1 MAMMISK
8 FNMLIRSRLL
18 WGVML
23 VIIVLAFVVWGMGP
37 GVGSP
42 SEPVRTAEGSLDGQD
57 VSPEAFRAAYISAMV
72 DWLLK
77 TGRDLSGSEEAS
89 RLLRQS
95 AWQRL
100 AALRQAAA
108 WNLRADDDET
118 RAAIVSA
125 FTGEDGV
132 FNRQAFENYYQ
143 QVMYPRGISRAAFE
157 NYFAE
162 EIAIRKLA
170 HVLSSQAQVAPE
182 EIRRMFASLMDTF
195 SVDYATVAPDSV
207 SDGLSV
213 TPEMARAAFDDD
225 PEAFR
230 LPELRRVVYAAFPI
244 DSFLDESAEIP
255 EDDLAVYYNEH
266 ITDYMQSVQKEDG
279 TTETVTTEFETVKD
293 AIAAVLRRD
302 AAREKAE
309 AAATRLCSD
318 AMPARDGSLRDFAD
332 VAREAGLDPV
342 ELAPFSASEIPVADA
357 GPAFTA
363 EAFRREMGAFD
374 AVSDPVLSDTSA
386 YVLKLLEILPSR
398 IPEFSEVEAKATDAA
413 REKAL
418 HDRLAERA
426 NELRDAAQKA
436 VAAGSSFITAV
447 RDAGGTATSAE
458 PFTGFAAS
466 QSSNPLIPLLASA
479 VVTCNPGEFTDVLFA
494 DDGTAVFAVLNT
506 RIAGDEDA
514 FESQRLPIANAIR
527 QRRGQELSAA
537 WMASLL
543 SPERFTDYR
552 AASESSEDAEDA
564 ITAEE
569 EEAAAAA
576 AAAAAAE

>member
-1 MAMMISK
+1 MTMMISK

-23 VIIVLAFVVWGMGP
+23 VIIVLAFVVWGMSP
-37 GVGSP
+37 GVASSGDSTP
-42 SEPVRTAEGSLDGQD
+42 HVAEGILDGQN
-57 VSPEAFRAAYISAMV
+57 VSPAEFRAAYVSAMV
-72 DWLLK
+72 DWLVK
-77 TGRDLSGSEEAS
+77 SGRDLSGSDETA
-89 RLLRQS
+89 RLLRNL
-95 AWQRL
+95 AWERL
-100 AALRQAAA
+100 AALRQAAS
-108 WNLRADDDET
+108 WNLQADDDET
-118 RAAIVSA
+118 RAAIVSSFA
-125 FTGEDGV
+125 GQDGA
-132 FNRQAFENYYQ
+132 FNRQAFENYFQ
-143 QVMYPRGISRAAFE
+143 QVIYPRGISRAAFE

-162 EIAIRKLA
+162 EIVLRKLA
-170 HVLSSQAQVAPE
+170 HVVAAQAQVSPG
-182 EIRRMFASLMDTF
+182 EIRRMYSSLTDTF
-195 SVDYATVAPDSV
+195 SVDYATVDAASLE
-207 SDGLSV
+207 GGISV
-213 TPEMARAAFDDD
+213 TPEMARAAYDDD

-244 DSFLDESAEIP
+244 DSFLDDSAEIP

-266 ITDYMQSVQKEDG
+266 ITDYMQSVEKEDG

-302 AAREKAE
+302 SAREKAE

-318 AMPARDGSLRDFAD
+318 AMPARDGTLRDFAD

-342 ELAPFSASEIPVADA
+342 ELAPFSASEVPVADA
-357 GPAFTA
+357 GPAFTT

-398 IPEFSEVEAKATDAA
+398 IPDFAEVEAKATEAA

-426 NELRDAAQKA
+426 NELRAAAQKA
-436 VAAGSSFITAV
+436 VESGASFITAV

-458 PFTGFAAS
+458 PFTGFSAS
-466 QSSNPLIPLLASA
+466 QSSDPVVSLLASA
-479 VVTCNPGEFTDVLFA
+479 VVTCNPGEFTDVLFT
-494 DDGTAVFAVLNT
+494 DDAAVFGILNT
-506 RIAGDEDA
+506 RIPGDEDA

-527 QRRGQELSAA
+527 QRRGQEFAAA
-537 WMASLL
+537 WMADLL
-543 SPERFTDYR
+543 SPARFTDFR
-552 AASESSEDAEDA
+552 ASSESSEDAEDA
-564 ITAEE
+564 MTAEE

-576 AAAAAAE
+576 AAAAAE

>member
-132 FNRQAFENYYQ
+132 FNRAAFENYYQ

-207 SDGLSV
+207 TDGLSV
-213 TPEMARAAFDDD
+213 TPEMARAAFDAD

-543 SPERFTDYR
+543 APERFTDYR

-576 AAAAAAE
+576 AAAAAE

>member
-132 FNRQAFENYYQ
+132 FNRSAFENYYQ

-207 SDGLSV
+207 TDGLSV
-213 TPEMARAAFDDD
+213 TPEMARAAFDAD

-342 ELAPFSASEIPVADA
+342 ELAPFSASEVPVADA

-413 REKAL
+413 REKAI

-576 AAAAAAE
+576 AAAAAE

>member
-37 GVGSP
+37 GVASP
-42 SEPVRTAEGSLDGQD
+42 SEPVQTAEGSLDGRD
-57 VSPEAFRAAYISAMV
+57 VSPEAFRAAYVSAMV

-125 FTGEDGV
+125 FTGDNGV

-207 SDGLSV
+207 ADGLEV
-213 TPEMARAAFDDD
+213 TPEMARAAYDAD

-230 LPELRRVVYAAFPI
+230 LPELRRVAYAAFPI

-255 EDDLAVYYNEH
+255 EDDLAAYYNEH
-266 ITDYMQSVQKEDG
+266 ITDYMQSIQNEDG
-279 TTETVTTEFETVKD
+279 TTETVTTEFDTVKD
-293 AIAAVLRRD
+293 AIAAVLRRE
-302 AAREKAE
+302 AAIEKAE
-309 AAATRLCSD
+309 AAATQLTADS
-318 AMPARDGSLRDFAD
+318 MPARDGTIRDFAD
-332 VAREAGLDPV
+332 VARAAGLDPV
-342 ELAPFSASEIPVADA
+342 EPAPFSAAEVPVADA

-363 EAFRREMGAFD
+363 EAFRRELGAFD
-374 AVSDPVLSDTSA
+374 AVSYPVFSDTSA

-398 IPEFSEVEAKATDAA
+398 IPEFSEVEAKATEAA

-426 NELRDAAQKA
+426 EELRDAAQKA

-506 RIAGDEDA
+506 RIPGDEDA

-552 AASESSEDAEDA
+552 APSDTADDAEDA
-564 ITAEE
+564 VTAEE

-576 AAAAAAE
+576 AAAAE

>member
-1 MAMMISK
+1 MTMMISK

-37 GVGSP
+37 GVASP
-42 SEPVRTAEGSLDGQD
+42 SESVQTAEGVLDGHE
-57 VSPEAFRAAYISAMV
+57 VSPEEFRAAYISAMV
-72 DWLLK
+72 DFLVK
-77 TGRDLSGSEEAS
+77 SGRDLSGSEQAA
-89 RLLRQS
+89 RLLRNI
-95 AWQRL
+95 AWERIASLRL
-100 AALRQAAA
+100 ASS

-125 FTGEDGV
+125 FSDAQGV
-132 FNRQAFENYYQ
+132 FNRQAFENYFQ
-143 QVMYPRGISRAAFE
+143 QVIYPRGISRAAFE

-162 EIAIRKLA
+162 EIVLRKLSF
-170 HVLSSQAQVAPE
+170 VLSSQAQVAPA
-182 EIRRMFASLMDTF
+182 EIRRMYASLMDTF
-195 SVDYATVAPDSV
+195 SVDYASVSPDSV

-213 TPEMARAAFDDD
+213 TPEMARAAYDAD

-230 LPELRRVVYAAFPI
+230 LPERRRVVYAAFPI

-266 ITDYMQSVQKEDG
+266 ITDYIQTIDKEDG
-279 TTETVTTEFETVKD
+279 TTDTVTTEFESVKD

-309 AAATRLCSD
+309 AAATQLAADS
-318 AMPARDGSLRDFAD
+318 MPARDGTLRDFAEA
-332 VAREAGLDPV
+332 ARAAGLEPV
-342 ELAPFSASEIPVADA
+342 ELAPFSASEVPVDDA

-363 EAFRREMGAFD
+363 ETFRRDLGAFD
-374 AVSDPVLSDTSA
+374 AVSDPVLSDSFA
-386 YVLKLLEILPSR
+386 YVLKLQEILPSA
-398 IPEFSEVEAKATDAA
+398 IPDFAEVEAKATELA
-413 REKAL
+413 RQNAL
-418 HDRLAERA
+418 HDRVAERA
-426 NELRDAAQKA
+426 NELREAAQKA
-436 VAAGSSFITAV
+436 VADGSSFITAV

-466 QSSNPLIPLLASA
+466 QSSNPLVSLLASA

-494 DDGTAVFAVLNT
+494 DDGTAVFGILNT
-506 RIAGDEDA
+506 RIPGDEES
-514 FESQRLPIANAIR
+514 FEAQRPTIANAIR
-527 QRRGQELSAA
+527 QRRGQELLAA
-537 WMASLL
+537 WQASLL
-543 SPERFTDYR
+543 SPEHFTDYR
-552 AASESSEDAEDA
+552 ASSLFSDDADSS
-564 ITAEE
+564 AEE

>member
-1 MAMMISK
+1 MTMMISK

-37 GVGSP
+37 GVSSVD
-42 SEPVRTAEGSLDGQD
+42 SEPARVSEGVLDGQE
-57 VSPEAFRAAYISAMV
+57 VSTAEFRAAYVSAMI
-72 DWLLK
+72 DWLIK
-77 TGRDLSGSEEAS
+77 TGRDLSSSEEAS
-89 RLLRQS
+89 RFLRQS

-143 QVMYPRGISRAAFE
+143 QVMYPRGISRAVFE

-162 EIAIRKLA
+162 EIVVRKLT
-170 HVLSSQAQVAPE
+170 HVLASQAQVAPE
-182 EIRRMFASLMDTF
+182 EVRRMYASLMDTF
-195 SVDYATVAPDSV
+195 SVDYATVPAS
-207 SDGLSV
+207 SLESEISV
-213 TPEMARAAFDDD
+213 TPEMARAAFDAD
-225 PEAFR
+225 PESFR
-230 LPELRRVVYAAFPI
+230 LPEFRRVVYAAFPI

-332 VAREAGLDPV
+332 VAREADLDPV
-342 ELAPFSASEIPVADA
+342 ELAPFSASEVPVADA

-458 PFTGFAAS
+458 PFTGFSAS
-466 QSSNPLIPLLASA
+466 QSSDPVVALLASA
-479 VVTCNPGEFTDVLFA
+479 VVTCNPGEFTDVLFT
-494 DDGTAVFAVLNT
+494 DDAAVFGVLNT
-506 RIAGDEDA
+506 RIAGDEDS

-527 QRRGQELSAA
+527 QRRGQEFASA

-552 AASESSEDAEDA
+552 ASSSSSEEAENA
-564 ITAEE
+564 VTAEE

>member
-23 VIIVLAFVVWGMGP
+23 VIIVLAFVVWGMSP
-37 GVGSP
+37 GVP
-42 SEPVRTAEGSLDGQD
+42 TDSEPARVSEGVLDGRD
-57 VSPEAFRAAYISAMV
+57 VPSGEFRAAYVSAMV

-77 TGRDLSGSEEAS
+77 TGRDLSSSEEAS

-125 FTGEDGV
+125 FTGDDGV
-132 FNRQAFENYYQ
+132 FNRPAFENYYQ

-157 NYFAE
+157 TYFAE
-162 EIAIRKLA
+162 EIVLRKLS
-170 HVLSSQAQVAPE
+170 HVLASQAQVAPE
-182 EIRRMFASLMDTF
+182 EVRRMYASLMDTF
-195 SVDYATVAPDSV
+195 SVDYATVAPGSV

-213 TPEMARAAFDDD
+213 TPDMARAAYDAD

-230 LPELRRVVYAAFPI
+230 LPESRRVVYAALPI

-255 EDDLAVYYNEH
+255 EDDLAAYYNEH
-266 ITDYMQSVQKEDG
+266 ITDYMQSVTKDDG
-279 TTETVTTEFETVKD
+279 TAETVTTGFETVKD
-293 AIAAVLRRD
+293 AIAATLRRD
-302 AAREKAE
+302 AARESAE
-309 AAATRLCSD
+309 AAATRLTSD
-318 AMPARDGSLRDFAD
+318 AMPARDGTLRDFAE
-332 VAREAGLDPV
+332 VARAAGLDPV
-342 ELAPFSASEIPVADA
+342 ELPPFTAAEVPVADA

-363 EAFRREMGAFD
+363 EAFRREPGAFD
-374 AVSDPVLSDTSA
+374 AVSYPVLSDTSA
-386 YVLKLLEILPSR
+386 YVLKLLEIIPSR
-398 IPEFSEVEAKATDAA
+398 IPDFPEVEAKAAEIA
-413 REKAL
+413 REKAIR
-418 HDRLAERA
+418 DRVSQRA
-426 NELRDAAQKA
+426 AELRDAAQKA

-458 PFTGFAAS
+458 PFTGFSAS
-466 QSSNPLIPLLASA
+466 QSSDPVVPLLASA
-479 VVTCNPGEFTDVLFA
+479 VVTCNPGEFTDVLSA
-494 DDGTAVFAVLNT
+494 PDGSAVFGVLNT
-506 RIAGDEDA
+506 RIAGDADS
-514 FESQRLPIANAIR
+514 FEAQRLPIANAIR
-527 QRRGQELSAA
+527 QRRGQELATA
-537 WMASLL
+537 WLASLL

-552 AASESSEDAEDA
+552 AASPAGEDEAV
-564 ITAEE
+564 TAEE

-576 AAAAAAE
+576 AAAE

>member
-132 FNRQAFENYYQ
+132 FNRAAFENYYQ

-342 ELAPFSASEIPVADA
+342 ELAPFSAAEVPVADA

-413 REKAL
+413 REKAI

-506 RIAGDEDA
+506 RIPGDEDA

-576 AAAAAAE
+576 AAAAAE

>member
-132 FNRQAFENYYQ
+132 FNRSAFENYYQ

-207 SDGLSV
+207 ADGLEV
-213 TPEMARAAFDDD
+213 TPEMARAAYDAD

-230 LPELRRVVYAAFPI
+230 LPELRRVAYAAFPI

-255 EDDLAVYYNEH
+255 EDDLAAYYNEH
-266 ITDYMQSVQKEDG
+266 ITDYMQSVPKEDG
-279 TTETVTTEFETVKD
+279 TAETVTTEFETVKD

-309 AAATRLCSD
+309 AAATQLTADS
-318 AMPARDGSLRDFAD
+318 MPARDGSLRDFAD
-332 VAREAGLDPV
+332 VARAAGLEPV
-342 ELAPFSASEIPVADA
+342 EPAPFSASEVPVADA

-363 EAFRREMGAFD
+363 EAFRRELGAFD
-374 AVSDPVLSDTSA
+374 AVSYPVLSDTSA

-398 IPEFSEVEAKATDAA
+398 IPEFSEVEAKATEAA

-466 QSSNPLIPLLASA
+466 QSSNPLLPLLASA

-576 AAAAAAE
+576 AAE

>member
-37 GVGSP
+37 GVSSGGG
-42 SEPVRTAEGSLDGQD
+42 EPQRVAEGSLDGQD
-57 VSPEAFRAAYISAMV
+57 VSPEAFRAAYVSAMV

-100 AALRQAAA
+100 AALRQASA
-108 WNLRADDDET
+108 WNLQADDDET

-125 FTGEDGV
+125 FTGENGV

-162 EIAIRKLA
+162 EIVIRKLA

-182 EIRRMFASLMDTF
+182 EIRRMFSSLMDTF

-225 PEAFR
+225 PEFFR
-230 LPELRRVVYAAFPI
+230 LPELRRVVYAAFSI

-255 EDDLAVYYNEH
+255 EDELAVYYNEH
-266 ITDYMQSVQKEDG
+266 ITDYMQSVEKEDG
-279 TTETVTTEFETVKD
+279 TTETVTTEFDTVKD

-318 AMPARDGSLRDFAD
+318 AMPARDGTLRDFAD

-342 ELAPFSASEIPVADA
+342 ELAPFSASEVPVADA
-357 GPAFTA
+357 GPAFTT

-398 IPEFSEVEAKATDAA
+398 IPDFAEVEAKATEAA

-436 VAAGSSFITAV
+436 VESGASFITAV

-458 PFTGFAAS
+458 PFTGFSAS
-466 QSSNPLIPLLASA
+466 QSSNPLISLLASA

-494 DDGTAVFAVLNT
+494 DDGSAVFAVLNT
-506 RIAGDEDA
+506 RLPGDEES
-514 FESQRLPIANAIR
+514 FEAQRLPIANAIR
-527 QRRGQELSAA
+527 QRRGQEFAAA
-537 WMASLL
+537 WMADLL
-543 SPERFTDYR
+543 SPARFTDFR
-552 AASESSEDAEDA
+552 ASSASSEDAEDA
-564 ITAEE
+564 MTAEE

-576 AAAAAAE
+576 AAAAAE

>member
-23 VIIVLAFVVWGMGP
+23 VIIVLAFVVWGMSP
-37 GVGSP
+37 GVP
-42 SEPVRTAEGSLDGQD
+42 TDSEPARVSEGVLDGRD
-57 VSPEAFRAAYISAMV
+57 VPSGEFRAAYVSAMV

-77 TGRDLSGSEEAS
+77 TGRDLSSSEEAS

-132 FNRQAFENYYQ
+132 FNRAAFENYYQ

-207 SDGLSV
+207 TDGLSV
-213 TPEMARAAFDDD
+213 TPEMARAAFDAD

-342 ELAPFSASEIPVADA
+342 ELAPFSASEVPVADA

-576 AAAAAAE
+576 AAAATE

>member
-1 MAMMISK
+1 MTMMISK

-37 GVGSP
+37 GVSSVD
-42 SEPVRTAEGSLDGQD
+42 SEPAQLNEGVLDGQD
-57 VSPEAFRAAYISAMV
+57 VSSAEFRAAYVSAMV
-72 DWLLK
+72 DWLVK
-77 TGRDLSGSEEAS
+77 TGRDLSSSEDAS

-95 AWQRL
+95 TWQRL
-100 AALRQAAA
+100 AALRQAGE

-118 RAAIVSA
+118 RDAIVSSFSGENGA
-125 FTGEDGV
+125 FD
-132 FNRQAFENYYQ
+132 RQIFENYYQ

-157 NYFAE
+157 HYFAE
-162 EIAIRKLA
+162 EIILRKLTYVIA
-170 HVLSSQAQVAPE
+170 AQAQVAPE
-182 EIRRMFASLMDTF
+182 EIRRMYASLMDTF
-195 SVDYATVAPDSV
+195 SVDYATVKADSLDQDV
-207 SDGLSV
+207 SV
-213 TPEMARAAFDDD
+213 TPEMARAAYDDD

-230 LPELRRVVYAAFPI
+230 LPERRRVVYAAFPI

-266 ITDYMQSVQKEDG
+266 ITDYMQSVEKDDG

-293 AIAAVLRRD
+293 AIAATLRRE

-309 AAATRLCSD
+309 AAASRLCSD
-318 AMPARDGSLRDFAD
+318 AMPARDGTLRDFSE
-332 VAREAGLDPV
+332 VAAEAGLAPL
-342 ELAPFSASEIPVADA
+342 ELPPFSAADIPVPDA

-374 AVSDPVLSDTSA
+374 AVSDPVLSDSSA

-398 IPEFSEVEAKATDAA
+398 VPEFSEVEAKATEAA

-436 VAAGSSFITAV
+436 VAAGSSFISAV
-447 RDAGGTATSAE
+447 RDAGGTATSAA
-458 PFTGFAAS
+458 PFTGFSAS
-466 QSSNPLIPLLASA
+466 QSSDPVLSLLASA
-479 VVTCNPGEFTDVLFA
+479 VVTCNPGEFTDVLFT
-494 DDGTAVFAVLNT
+494 DDAAVFAILNT
-506 RIAGDEDA
+506 RIPGDEDT

-527 QRRGQELSAA
+527 QRRGQELAAA
-537 WMASLL
+537 WMADLL
-543 SPERFTDYR
+543 SPARFTDFR
-552 AASESSEDAEDA
+552 ASSTSSEDAENA
-564 ITAEE
+564 VTAEE

-576 AAAAAAE
+576 AAAE

>member
-132 FNRQAFENYYQ
+132 FNRSAFENYYQ

-213 TPEMARAAFDDD
+213 TPEMARAAFDAD

-266 ITDYMQSVQKEDG
+266 ITAYMQSVQKEDG

-342 ELAPFSASEIPVADA
+342 ELAPLSASEVPVADA

-413 REKAL
+413 REKAI

-466 QSSNPLIPLLASA
+466 QSSNPLLPLLASA

-506 RIAGDEDA
+506 RIPGDEDA

-576 AAAAAAE
+576 AAAAE

>member
-1 MAMMISK
+1 MTMMISK

-37 GVGSP
+37 GVSSVD
-42 SEPVRTAEGSLDGQD
+42 SEPAQLNEGTLDGRDVPTAE
-57 VSPEAFRAAYISAMV
+57 FRAAYVSAMV
-72 DWLLK
+72 DWLVK
-77 TGRDLSGSEEAS
+77 TGRDLSGSEDAS

-100 AALRQAAA
+100 AALRQAAE

-118 RAAIVSA
+118 RDAIVSA
-125 FTGEDGV
+125 FTGENGAFD
-132 FNRQAFENYYQ
+132 RQTFENYYQ

-157 NYFAE
+157 HYFAE
-162 EIAIRKLA
+162 EIILRKLT
-170 HVLSSQAQVAPE
+170 HVIATQAQVAPE
-182 EIRRMFASLMDTF
+182 EVRRMYASLMDTF
-195 SVDYATVAPDSV
+195 SVDYATVKADSLDQDV
-207 SDGLSV
+207 SV
-213 TPEMARAAFDDD
+213 TPEMARAAYDDD

-230 LPELRRVVYAAFPI
+230 LPERRRVVYAAFSI
-244 DSFLDESAEIP
+244 DSFLDDSAEIP

-266 ITDYMQSVQKEDG
+266 ITDYMQSVEKEDG

-293 AIAAVLRRD
+293 AIAATLRRE

-309 AAATRLCSD
+309 AAASRLCSD
-318 AMPARDGSLRDFAD
+318 AMPARDGTLRDFSE
-332 VAREAGLDPV
+332 VAAEAGLAPL
-342 ELAPFSASEIPVADA
+342 ELPPFSATDIPVPDA

-398 IPEFSEVEAKATDAA
+398 VPDFAEVEAKATEAA

-426 NELRDAAQKA
+426 NELRYAA
-436 VAAGSSFITAV
+436 VAAVASGSSFITAV
-447 RDAGGTATSAE
+447 RDAGGTATSAQ
-458 PFTGFAAS
+458 PFTGFSAS
-466 QSSNPLIPLLASA
+466 QSSDPVLSLLASA
-479 VVTCNPGEFTDVLFA
+479 VVTCNPGEFTDVLFT
-494 DDGTAVFAVLNT
+494 DDGTAVFGILNT
-506 RIAGDEDA
+506 RISGDEDT

-527 QRRGQELSAA
+527 QRRGQELAAA
-537 WMASLL
+537 WLAGLL
-543 SPERFTDYR
+543 SPERFTDFR
-552 AASESSEDAEDA
+552 ASSTASEDAENA
-564 ITAEE
+564 VTAEE

-576 AAAAAAE
+576 AAAAE

>member
-1 MAMMISK
+1 MMISK

-37 GVGSP
+37 GVASP
-42 SEPVRTAEGSLDGQD
+42 SEPVQTAEGSLDGRD
-57 VSPEAFRAAYISAMV
+57 VSPEAFRAAYVSAMV

-125 FTGEDGV
+125 FTGDNGV

-207 SDGLSV
+207 ADGLEV
-213 TPEMARAAFDDD
+213 TPEMARAAYDAD

-230 LPELRRVVYAAFPI
+230 LPELRRVAYAAFPI

-255 EDDLAVYYNEH
+255 EDDLAAYYNEH
-266 ITDYMQSVQKEDG
+266 ITDYMQSIQNEDG
-279 TTETVTTEFETVKD
+279 TTETVTTEFDTVKD
-293 AIAAVLRRD
+293 AIAAVLRRE
-302 AAREKAE
+302 AAIEKAE
-309 AAATRLCSD
+309 AAATQLTADS
-318 AMPARDGSLRDFAD
+318 MPARDGTIRDFAD
-332 VAREAGLDPV
+332 VARAAGLDPV
-342 ELAPFSASEIPVADA
+342 EPAPFSAAEVPVADA

-363 EAFRREMGAFD
+363 EAFRRELGAFD
-374 AVSDPVLSDTSA
+374 AVSYPVFSDTSA

-398 IPEFSEVEAKATDAA
+398 IPEFSEVEAKATEAA

-426 NELRDAAQKA
+426 EELRDAAQKA

-506 RIAGDEDA
+506 RIPGDEDA

-552 AASESSEDAEDA
+552 APSDTADDAEDA
-564 ITAEE
+564 VTAEE

-576 AAAAAAE
+576 AAAAE

>member
-42 SEPVRTAEGSLDGQD
+42 SEPVRAAEGSLDGQD

-132 FNRQAFENYYQ
+132 FNRSAFENYYQ

-213 TPEMARAAFDDD
+213 TPEMARAAFDAD

-342 ELAPFSASEIPVADA
+342 ELAPFSASEVPVADA

-413 REKAL
+413 REKAI

-466 QSSNPLIPLLASA
+466 QSSNPLLPLLASA

-506 RIAGDEDA
+506 RIPGDEDA

-552 AASESSEDAEDA
+552 AASESSEDAEES

-576 AAAAAAE
+576 AAAAE